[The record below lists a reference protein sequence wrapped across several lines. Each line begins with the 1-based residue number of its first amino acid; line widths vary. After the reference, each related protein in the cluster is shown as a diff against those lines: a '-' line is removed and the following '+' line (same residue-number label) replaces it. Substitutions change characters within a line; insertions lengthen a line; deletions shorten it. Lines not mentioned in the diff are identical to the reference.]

1 MSTQPQQSPSDA
13 QPVLS
18 LGDTWRIFT
27 FVWWPLLLLS
37 QIANPGVM
45 GIILTVLSLP
55 VYALLMARKARI
67 PVGRI
72 QRIGWRAALGEVQE
86 ELARRRR
93 RHGMQAR
100 WQEAAAITGLTERGE
115 NDEQVP
121 VADLIDVR
129 SRDWGLE
136 LLFRANS
143 DRTLRRMQDESSSL
157 ARVLRFQRVDFAKW
171 KNPGHIYARGF
182 DSDPLGGV
190 REFRDQRDE
199 DFPLTIGRLETGG
212 DAEADLTDAA
222 HVAIQGATRSGK
234 SVMTYVLLGN
244 LAGREDVRVCGADPS
259 GLLLRPWATRQDA
272 GPIAIGGT
280 GASTD
285 QELDNYVDLANWLMQ
300 EMQRRAAILYESGS
314 DKISDFSKEMPLLI
328 VVLEEYSGLIEGLK
342 SGDVGRGTAKTSE
355 GPKREPVF
363 TAAVGRLLREGAKYG
378 IRVLILTQRMD
389 ASLIGGGARSQL
401 GMRITLR
408 IDNSDGI
415 RMLHEGVDSELV
427 SQVSEFSPGQGIFQV
442 PGQPVRVARFDLIDY
457 GDYRRMVETAS

>member
-1 MSTQPQQSPSDA
+1 MSIQPQQSPSDA

-100 WQEAAAITGLTERGE
+100 WQEAAAITGLTERAE
-115 NDEQVP
+115 DDEQVP
-121 VADLIDVR
+121 VAQLIDVH
-129 SRDWGLE
+129 SQDWGLE
-136 LLFRANS
+136 MLFRTNS
-143 DRTLRRMQDESSSL
+143 DRTLRRMQDEASSL
-157 ARVLRFQRVDFAKW
+157 ARVLGFQRVDFAKW
-171 KNPGHIYARGF
+171 RNPGHVYARGF
-182 DSDPLGGV
+182 DRDPLGGV
-190 REFRDQRDE
+190 REVEDQRDQ
-199 DFPLTIGRLETGG
+199 DFPLTIGRLENGG

-234 SVMTYVLLGN
+234 SVLTYGLLGN
-244 LAGREDVRVCGADPS
+244 LAGRENVRVCGADPT
-259 GLLLRPWATRQDA
+259 GLLLGPWAKRDDS
-272 GPIAIGGT
+272 GPIALGGIG
-280 GASTD
+280 AAED
-285 QELDNYVDLANWLMQ
+285 DELDGYVDLATGLMQ
-300 EMQRRAAILYESGS
+300 EMQERARILHESGQ
-314 DKISDFSKEMPLLI
+314 DKISDFTADLPLLV
-328 VVLEEYSGLIEGLK
+328 VVLEEYPGLLEALK
-342 SGDVGRGTAKTSE
+342 AGDVGRGTAKTAD

-363 TAAVGRLLREGAKYG
+363 VSAVGRLLREGAKYG
-378 IRVLILTQRMD
+378 IRVLILAQRMD

-408 IDNSDGI
+408 IDNADGV

-427 SQVSEFSPGQGIFQV
+427 SQVAQFSPGQGIFQV
-442 PGQPVRVARFDLIDY
+442 PGKPLTVARFDLIEY
-457 GDYRRMVETAS
+457 SDYRRMVETG